1 MLLFYPFLWHVL
13 ILDMHFTL
21 NIINMH
27 SINSDNVNSIYM
39 HLLLRLLI
47 FYWFSRVY
55 KMFYTVWINVYC
67 DTIGMFNFFLSL
79 QIKIYLI
86 LCTRPRVLC
95 LASGRCPD
103 LIACHP
109 SLWLHNN
116 SDTHHYIPS
125 LETTC
130 TTLNP
135 CFCFSM
141 HICPHHI
148 PMVTLC
154 PPVSM
159 YPSVYPLR

>member
-1 MLLFYPFLWHVL
+1 MWHVL

-67 DTIGMFNFFLSL
+67 ETIGMFKFFFFLSL

-116 SDTHHYIPS
+116 SHTHHYIPS